1 VIIAEPLQIWE
12 VEAVISGKL
21 RLIHG
26 LSLGGGQR
34 RIPRSPQNRVEVITE
49 HQVVDHVAPART
61 KGVFKIA
68 MMIIKPIHISVTNNK
83 CSQEFVL
90 LKSQLDENLNCDFG

>member
-1 VIIAEPLQIWE
+1 VIIAEPLHIWE
-12 VEAVISGKL
+12 VEAVISGKQ

-68 MMIIKPIHISVTNNK
+68 MMVIKPIQYTRLRNH
-83 CSQEFVL
+83 VL
-90 LKSQLDENLNCDFG
+90 LKGQLDENLN